1 MPRSAVLLCHDASAL
16 RTLKTALEHVGI
28 EPTICRSNPE
38 VMELVLGSGCTVLIA
53 DFDVPEAAET
63 LKMAALLTPPQ
74 RPLLFAMTATMPWP
88 GTGQAFQS
96 GADRILYKPLE
107 LAQVSDAVAAIRS
120 VKTKDGRKSAR
131 CEIKTMV
138 YLELEGGTLPA
149 IGVNISECGF
159 AVQATEPIPMSSNL
173 AFHCVLPGTG
183 HKLHGRADL
192 IWTDDHGRAGAF
204 FSHITPASR
213 KHLKRW
219 LSKHG
224 GAGKDDTVRML
235 LQPDDLVLHSAAVK

>member
-1 MPRSAVLLCHDASAL
+1 MQRSAALLCHDASAS

-28 EPTICRSNPE
+28 EPVTCRSNQDA
-38 VMELVLGSGCTVLIA
+38 MELVLGSGCAALIA

-74 RPLLFAMTATMPWP
+74 RPLLFAMTATLPWP

-107 LAQVSDAVAAIRS
+107 VAQVNDAMAAIRS
-120 VKTKDGRKSAR
+120 MKTKDERKAAR
-131 CEIKTMV
+131 YEIKTMF

-149 IGVNISECGF
+149 IGVDISECGF
-159 AVQATEPIPMSSNL
+159 AVQATEPIPMCSNL

-192 IWTDDHGRAGAF
+192 IWTDEHGRAGAF
-204 FSHITPASR
+204 FSRITPASR
-213 KHLKRW
+213 KHLKSW

-224 GAGKDDTVRML
+224 ADKEDTVRML
-235 LQPDDLVLHSAAVK
+235 MQPADSALHSVAAK